1 MEFSIITS
9 KRSLCGIILKYTI
22 TSSDVIKIDR
32 VTNNTTDLL
41 VRIAP
46 NIIQRFLLAF
56 LDHKIDINLLFL
68 SVSK

>member
-9 KRSLCGIILKYTI
+9 KRSLCGIILEYTI
-22 TSSDVIKIDR
+22 TSSDVIKIER